1 MYCFSTGFNCIVSV
15 LGLIVLFQSWI
26 YLCCFSPGF
35 NCVVSVLDL
44 IVLLQSW
51 ILRVDVFFTL
61 NFLTIPDIDP
71 TRTLPIFKAISKTE
85 INLIILS
92 MFLHY
97 KVQYTWCMLSC
108 LRSGSC
114 SVWNRWLLL
123 FKLFP
128 LHPMRYPYNIY
139 NCTLYVSTSLLYSVV
154 E

>member
-108 LRSGSC
+108 LRSEVVVRYGIVDYC
-114 SVWNRWLLL
+114 CLNY
-123 FKLFP
+123 FP
-128 LHPMRYPYNIY
+128 CIQCGIPTIY
-139 NCTLYVSTSLLYSVV
+139 ITVHCMYQPVYYIQW
-154 E
+154 